1 MFPPP
6 TALPLP
12 PPEQLSIT
20 QGPLPP
26 TKVSTTA
33 EMAKGKKS
41 IKGGP
46 QPKDKGKGKEVKPLT
61 KAKDTKDALTIKD
74 VASKAKN
81 AESKSKADPKKDP
94 SRVKA

>member
-6 TALPLP
+6 TTLPFP

-20 QGPLPP
+20 QGLLPP
-26 TKVSTTA
+26 TEVSTTA

-46 QPKDKGKGKEVKPLT
+46 QPKEVKPLT

-81 AESKSKADPKKDP
+81 AESKSKAGPKKDP
-94 SRVKA
+94 P